1 VAADE
6 PAPLVDGKL
15 AVITG
20 GGAGIGAATARLL
33 ARHGATVVIAD
44 VDGPKARDV
53 AASITA
59 DGGRADAT
67 TTDVRDA
74 EQVDALRDTVLDRHG
89 RVDVLVNNVGHW
101 VRVVDF
107 VDSDPALWD
116 AIYRVNLQ
124 HVFAVTHAFLP
135 SMLAAGDGSIVN
147 VSSIEGLRGYPPDP
161 VYAACKAAVVQFTR
175 SLAVQ
180 VGNRGVRVNGV
191 APDVTDSE
199 QVPYDRLVPPDQR
212 AKWPDWVPVGRRGE
226 PDDQAAVILF
236 LASDLSR
243 FVTGHTLPVDGGT
256 GAAGGWFR
264 SSRAGGWTN
273 RPLDP

>member
-1 VAADE
+1 
-6 PAPLVDGKL
+6 
-15 AVITG
+15 
-20 GGAGIGAATARLL
+20 
-33 ARHGATVVIAD
+33 
-44 VDGPKARDV
+44 
-53 AASITA
+53 
-59 DGGRADAT
+59 
-67 TTDVRDA
+67 
-74 EQVDALRDTVLDRHG
+74 
-89 RVDVLVNNVGHW
+89 
-101 VRVVDF
+101 
-107 VDSDPALWD
+107 
-116 AIYRVNLQ
+116 
-124 HVFAVTHAFLP
+124 
-135 SMLAAGDGSIVN
+135 
-147 VSSIEGLRGYPPDP
+147 
-161 VYAACKAAVVQFTR
+161 
-175 SLAVQ
+175 
-180 VGNRGVRVNGV
+180 VRVNGV